1 MPEIH
6 MDPDPY
12 YPDDVLLERA
22 LANGTVEKLIATLSN
37 EDLTQIWIN
46 TSTEGA
52 LLVGRD
58 FHRLLVMGLEALRE
72 NVKLQADIE
81 TYMQVATDLAN
92 EKLVVTEAMVD
103 AGARAF
109 LWANANE
116 PRTDK
121 PLRDK
126 VKLVLAAAFRTMRG
140 SAQA

>member
-22 LANGTVEKLIATLSN
+22 LANGTVEKLIATLDN
-37 EDLTQIWIN
+37 EDLTQIWLN
-46 TSTEGA
+46 TSTEGV
-52 LLVGRD
+52 LLVERD

-72 NVKLQADIE
+72 NEQPK
-81 TYMQVATDLAN
+81 
-92 EKLVVTEAMVD
+92 VTEAMVD
-103 AGARAF
+103 AGERAL

-126 VKLVLAAAFRTMRG
+126 VKLVLAAAFRTMQG